1 MSMRMQCYTRV
12 HYMPRALV
20 AAFCSVRFL
29 AETQPMLAV
38 RPEARRSVNARHA
51 SEAQGI
57 HPPPSGAQGIHPAG
71 PAERSAGR
79 SPGRREERRAFS
91 RPRADAVPI
100 PLLGYAAGV
109 TAPRVERKAFTRPK

>member
-1 MSMRMQCYTRV
+1 MRRYSHAHCLL
-12 HYMPRALV
+12 RAP
-20 AAFCSVRFL
+20 AAAYCSVRFL

-38 RPEARRSVNARHA
+38 RPEARRGATARHA

-71 PAERSAGR
+71 PAERSARR

-100 PLLGYAAGV
+100 PLLG
-109 TAPRVERKAFTRPK
+109 